1 MDEQLNLPLN
11 KNCLS
16 TGKKDQRITITCS
29 EKFKELVDFI
39 AKLTDTDPSKLGQR
53 YFLEGMMKD
62 LGEMFIAEPYLESTL
77 REILQKN
84 LQTGK

>member
-1 MDEQLNLPLN
+1 MDEQLKLPLN
-11 KNCLS
+11 KTSIS

-39 AKLTDTDPSKLGQR
+39 AKLTDANPSELGQR

-62 LGEMFIAEPYLESTL
+62 MGQMFMTEPHLEKTL

-84 LQTGK
+84 L

>member
-1 MDEQLNLPLN
+1 MDQVKLSFNTPVI
-11 KNCLS
+11 S

-39 AKLTDTDPSKLGQR
+39 SNLTDSSPSEMGQR

-62 LGEMFIAEPYLESTL
+62 LGQMFIAEPHLEKPL
-77 REILQKN
+77 REILQKVN
-84 LQTGK
+84 S